1 MDRAVA
7 IDVERRS
14 PAPRIT
20 ASPLDVVTGLRAAL
34 DPSDNDVDRVADA
47 GLRLLEA
54 DAGADSDADP
64 GRVVAELARDLELS
78 PQDMGFVV
86 SAVGGEDD
94 A

>member
-1 MDRAVA
+1 MHNKVR

-14 PAPRIT
+14 PTPQMA
-20 ASPLDVVTGLRAAL
+20 ASSLDVVTGLRAAL

-64 GRVVAELARDLELS
+64 GRVVAELAQDLELS